1 MSARDSDSS
10 GRAKA
15 SSGASFGVFAR
26 KPAKP
31 RVEST
36 AAPGSA
42 GSAGSAD
49 SQQAMQAESAESW
62 PDDAIEVGAIVDAYG
77 LKGWVKLAA
86 HAGGGEGGDA
96 LLNAKRWWLLKTP
109 QQGQL
114 RGNAQA
120 QDRKSAPVQQSK
132 VHADSIVAQ
141 LGGLAD
147 RDEALRLRGYRVYV
161 RRSDFPA
168 LKADEYYWVD
178 LLGLDV
184 VNEAG
189 VELGKVADMIDNGAQ
204 SVLRIEYPATGK
216 DGKPATGERL
226 IPFVGVYVKTVDQA
240 AKRIIVD
247 WEADY

>member
-31 RVEST
+31 GAGTAGAKGV

-42 GSAGSAD
+42 D
-49 SQQAMQAESAESW
+49 NQQAMQAESAESW

-86 HAGGGEGGDA
+86 HAGGGQGGDA
-96 LLNAKRWWLLKTP
+96 LLNAKRWWLLKAP

-114 RGNAQA
+114 QGHARV
-120 QDRKSAPVQQSK
+120 QDRKSAPVIQSK
-132 VHADSIVAQ
+132 VHGDSIVAQ

-147 RDEALRLRGYRVYV
+147 RDEALLLRGYRVYV

-168 LKADEYYWVD
+168 LEADEYYWVD

-204 SVLRIEYPATGK
+204 SVLRIEYPATAK
-216 DGKPATGERL
+216 DGKPAIGERL